1 VDYGRQ
7 IELPGDMPAPAAA
20 SARPAPALTPAPI
33 AGSAPAPADRPL
45 STASQQTIAAV
56 APAGLKAAAE
66 LARANLS
73 GPSLRPA
80 PTAAAETEAPGT
92 STIVVPVTLP
102 VAGQSAEIVIRI
114 VLKAAP

>member
-1 VDYGRQ
+1 
-7 IELPGDMPAPAAA
+7 
-20 SARPAPALTPAPI
+20 
-33 AGSAPAPADRPL
+33 
-45 STASQQTIAAV
+45 V